1 MIEILVHLVQTTP
14 AGWCYQCNSENPL
27 CGNKVDPSLK
37 SHMTPCNGQ
46 CYTYSYKNGK
56 YETDIP
62 VLFV

>member
-14 AGWCYQCNSENPL
+14 AGWCYQCNSKNPL
-27 CGNKVDPSLK
+27 CGNKVDPSQK
-37 SHMTPCNGQ
+37 SQMTPCNGQ